1 MNKSDLLAEITHA
14 FQNELHPGELNIV
27 YSNAS
32 DDPEVIQIRESF
44 KAYTWQTIPDYI
56 LQFEQSGYIFLSTKG
71 LHYYLPAYLH
81 YCIREYTEADSI
93 PDGLVFSMTLPTEVD
108 IMQSVLHLK
117 TSPFRAHSSP
127 EALKKEYDFYQ
138 KRLQNLNDTIHRF
151 INRWHS
157 FSPAQCR
164 VILHF
169 LEYLRDEH
177 GTDYLHDEPAV
188 AIERYWFQF
197 A

>member
-1 MNKSDLLAEITHA
+1 MNASELLAEITRA
-14 FQNELHPGELNIV
+14 FRDELHPGELNIV
-27 YSNAS
+27 YDNFSPN
-32 DDPEVIQIRESF
+32 PEVIQIRESF
-44 KAYTWQTIPDYI
+44 KAHSWQTIPDDI
-56 LQFEQSGYIFLSTKG
+56 LQFEQSGYMFLSSQG

-81 YCIREYTEADSI
+81 YCVREYTEADSI
-93 PDGLVFSMTLPTEVD
+93 SDGLVFSMTLPTEVD
-108 IMQSVLHLK
+108 IVQSVIHLK

-138 KRLQNLNDTIHRF
+138 KRLHNLNDTVHRF
-151 INRWHS
+151 INRWHV
-157 FSPAQCR
+157 FSPVQCR

-169 LEYLRDEH
+169 LEFLRDEH
-177 GTDYLHDEPAV
+177 GQDYPVDEPAV